1 MPLIIVVAGI
11 ALLLLL
17 TIKINKR
24 IKLNFL

>member
-17 TIKINKR
+17 TIKI
-24 IKLNFL
+24 KLN